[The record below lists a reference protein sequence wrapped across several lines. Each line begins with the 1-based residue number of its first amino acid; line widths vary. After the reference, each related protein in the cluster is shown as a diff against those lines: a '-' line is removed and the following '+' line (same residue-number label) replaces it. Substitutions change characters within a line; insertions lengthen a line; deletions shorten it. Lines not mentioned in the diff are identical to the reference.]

1 MHSLCLKCLPDE
13 EITYHP
19 VIPPN
24 AQKLEFRFLDASSH
38 LYKRVCPFVRP
49 SVTLSSKTRKIN
61 IFEQINAQAGI
72 IGSLDASLYLYKT
85 ICWSVGQSIN
95 LFITLPRISMKI
107 GGFHQI
113 KKSRRISCNHVII
126 QSFNQI

>member
-1 MHSLCLKCLPDE
+1 MSIK
-13 EITYHP
+13 TGKS
-19 VIPPN
+19 
-24 AQKLEFRFLDASSH
+24 KLD
-38 LYKRVCPFVRP
+38 LYMRPRISINGFVRP
-49 SVTLSSKTRKIN
+49 SVRPSVRRLVGPLVTLSTKTRKII

-126 QSFNQI
+126 QSFDQI